1 MIVMVVVIVGMR
13 VRSPVVC
20 MLMRVRCP
28 GSRRVGMGMIV
39 VPVVVGVLVSMCDC
53 IVRVSVRMVGHRCLL
68 VFSRAEWGIEGL

>member
-1 MIVMVVVIVGMR
+1 
-13 VRSPVVC
+13 
-20 MLMRVRCP
+20 
-28 GSRRVGMGMIV
+28 MGMIV